1 MKITRV
7 VMLICLLAGG
17 CTVKPFENLNKSSFS
32 VTTVSSNYFN
42 VMLQFNAVA
51 DELGK
56 SLKRSVRIL
65 CDWDVKS
72 IKVHLHNRKDYYQLL
87 YLSPVEFCKLN
98 KDVPLTPIAI
108 KKNLLDK
115 TSEVGLIVVPKN
127 SSIKNISD
135 LNGKSFVFGPYGDS
149 YRFYNVLALF
159 KQSKFPVAKL
169 KDVSYSEDDVS
180 AVRRLLLG
188 WADAAVVTE
197 TWWQTTTDRTLD
209 LSKLL
214 KDELRI
220 IGKTK
225 AVPEY
230 VWAVTETVDT
240 RVQSKVI
247 DVLTHKLSGK
257 QNVLAGFKAKSFVP
271 VNQEVM
277 ESYCQ
282 EIRKIKNLP
291 PKPGILQLQ

>member
-7 VMLICLLAGG
+7 MLLIFLFASG
-17 CTVKPFENLNKSSFS
+17 CTVRPFENFGKSSFS

-65 CDWDVKS
+65 CDWDVNS
-72 IKVHLHNRKDYYQLL
+72 IKVHLRNRKDYYQLL
-87 YLSPVEFCKLN
+87 YLSPVEFCQLN
-98 KDVPLTPIAI
+98 KEIPLTPIAI
-108 KKNLLDK
+108 RKNLIGK
-115 TSEVGLIVVPKN
+115 TSEVGLIIVPKN
-127 SSIKNISD
+127 SKIKNMSD
-135 LNGKSFVFGPYGDS
+135 LNGKSFVFGPYGDA

-159 KQSKFPVAKL
+159 KKSKIPVAKL
-169 KDVSYSEDDVS
+169 KDVSYSEDNVS
-180 AVRRLLLG
+180 AIRRVLLG
-188 WADAAVVTE
+188 WADSAVVTE
-197 TWWQTTTDRTLD
+197 SWWQTTTDRTLD

-220 IGKTK
+220 IGKTE

-230 VWAVTETVDT
+230 VWAVTETVDAKS
-240 RVQSKVI
+240 QAKVVK
-247 DVLTHKLSGK
+247 VLTQKLSNK
-257 QNVLAGFKAKSFVP
+257 PNVLAGFKAKGFVP
-271 VNQEVM
+271 VKQKQLL
-277 ESYCQ
+277 SYCKELQ
-282 EIRKIKNLP
+282 KIKNIP